1 MLPVPIFS
9 FTYSWHHD
17 PHLFARGPYAA
28 TSDVPTVFWGKRA
41 VLRWHNAGESA
52 IAGVLCQWLNATV
65 NFGVSQ
71 ESNSLFFLSS
81 GTYWPKTKFPCLLFV
96 IKKCLF
102 IFGEILAKKSYLIL
116 ECPIKKEVLALSKI
130 KLLIVDFSGRF
141 KNKTIH
147 CWLFWC
153 FALSVTFVVHFS

>member
-1 MLPVPIFS
+1 MVCVKVVDLVMDS
-9 FTYSWHHD
+9 SWKNAPRSHHLV
-17 PHLFARGPYAA
+17 HLIMAPRSTRSYPFARGPYAA

-96 IKKCLF
+96 IKKVPFLSL
-102 IFGEILAKKSYLIL
+102 GKYWPKKVIWYWSAQSRKRSL
-116 ECPIKKEVLALSKI
+116 
-130 KLLIVDFSGRF
+130 
-141 KNKTIH
+141 H
-147 CWLFWC
+147 CQK
-153 FALSVTFVVHFS
+153 